1 METLSLGILKVAR
14 KKNVFKM
21 YHVTHFF
28 LCRKREWNWL
38 DKAIFLYLVSIDIC
52 TETRALL
59 INCSSVSCA
68 YGLPAIVKSHLSLED
83 N

>member
-1 METLSLGILKVAR
+1 M
-14 KKNVFKM
+14 
-21 YHVTHFF
+21 
-28 LCRKREWNWL
+28 KRSFSRERLDCL
-38 DKAIFLYLVSIDIC
+38 DKVIFLYLVSVDIC

-68 YGLPAIVKSHLSLED
+68 YGLAAIVKSHLPLED